1 MTLIVARK
9 NPVVFKTQ
17 AIQIQASTEVLRYTP
32 VGNPLS
38 FAEMQERRQPAFV
51 DNPDSFELTVANL
64 GVSVD
69 LQMEWQG
76 RQFQLLVRQD
86 RPDRG
91 DNVLKLLS
99 GYVPAHELRVPLLT
113 AMTEIAEELLI
124 ETESGW
130 LQGRY
135 QNTWLPT
142 PYADSLK
149 LDDEQDFRLT
159 SRGGASRP
167 VICRELNLL
176 ERPRAYVHLPS
187 NSLQLVYHMQLELP
201 EAAQRLSLLHTDEFL
216 DAGSGELV
224 AQMDYQ
230 RPELFLAE
238 RTNGAATGQLFTLQQ
253 GELIEQDTSAM
264 TLSEAFA
271 KQHGWV
277 VEAPH
282 CSWQEGMCER

>member
-9 NPVVFKTQ
+9 NPVIFKTQ
-17 AIQIQASTEVLRYTP
+17 AIHIQASKEVLRYAPT
-32 VGNPLS
+32 GNPLS
-38 FAEMQERRQPAFV
+38 FFEMQERRQPIAV
-51 DNPDSFELTVANL
+51 QDPEHFELTVANL

-69 LQMEWQG
+69 IQVEWQG

-113 AMTEIAEELLI
+113 AMTEIAEELLV

-135 QNTWLPT
+135 QDTWLPT
-142 PYADSLK
+142 PYADSLA
-149 LDDEQDFRLT
+149 LDEEHVFRL
-159 SRGGASRP
+159 SSLGGSSRP
-167 VICRELNLL
+167 ILCRELNLL

-187 NSLQLVYHMQLELP
+187 NSLQLVYQMRLALP
-201 EAAQRLSLLHTDEFL
+201 QSAKRLSLLHTDEFL
-216 DAGSGELV
+216 DEDSGELV
-224 AQMDYQ
+224 AQMDYE

-238 RTNGAATGQLFTLQQ
+238 HRDGKATGKLFILLR
-253 GELIEQDTSAM
+253 GELIEQDSQEM
-264 TLSEAFA
+264 LLSEAFA
-271 KQHGWV
+271 PQHGWIV
-277 VEAPH
+277 NAQN
-282 CSWQEGMCER
+282 CSWQEGLGER

>member
-9 NPVVFKTQ
+9 SPIVFKTQ
-17 AIQIQASTEVLRYTP
+17 AIQVQASSEVLRYTP
-32 VGNPLS
+32 TGNPLS
-38 FAEMQERRQPAFV
+38 FAEMQQRRQAITI
-51 DNPDSFELTVANL
+51 DNPEHLELTVANL

-69 LQMEWQG
+69 LNLKWQG
-76 RQFQLLVRQD
+76 REFQLLVRQD

-130 LQGRY
+130 LQGQY

-142 PYADSLK
+142 PYAGSLA
-149 LDDEQDFRLT
+149 LDEEKVFRLT
-159 SRGGASRP
+159 SRSGASRP

-187 NSLQLVYHMQLELP
+187 NSLQLVYKMQLELP
-201 EAAQRLSLLHTDEFL
+201 ESAQRLSLLHTDEFL
-216 DAGSGELV
+216 DEESGELV

-230 RPELFLAE
+230 RPELFLVE
-238 RTNGAATGQLFTLQQ
+238 RVNGAATGHLFTLQK
-253 GELIEQDTSAM
+253 GELIEQDSRDM

-271 KQHGWV
+271 EQRGWV

-282 CSWQEGMCER
+282 CSWQEGLGER